1 MSPDPF
7 SRKLPTAKA
16 HVKLSLDEDGKSCF
30 EIDGVAVPLVQNVTI
45 TLDAATMLP
54 LVTFTILA
62 STVDV
67 DVEDAEVEQEE
78 ANPALAA
85 IDEGIFKDVGT
96 ALKAAATEKPPSDLS
111 EVLIEVLDVAELPAD
126 LAAKI
131 HEHLAHA
138 SRMASLAEEEP
149 PPATGKSFGHQ
160 TETDTELRG

>member
-1 MSPDPF
+1 MSPDLF
-7 SRKLPTAKA
+7 SRELPEAKC
-16 HVKLSLDEDGKSCF
+16 HVKLTLDKDGKSCF
-30 EIDGVAVPLVQNVTI
+30 EIDGKPVPLAKNVQI
-45 TLDAATMLP
+45 SLDAATMQPIVKFEL
-54 LVTFTILA
+54 LA
-62 STVDV
+62 TELDV